1 MPRKMYLAELIA
13 TFTLVLFGC
22 GAMVVNDIYSNLGGL
37 GVCTVWGL
45 VVMVMIYSFGNV
57 SGAHMNPAVT
67 LGFLLARRIQFD
79 WAWRYIVCQIFGA
92 ILAALLLGYLYPQH
106 ETLGS
111 TLPGVSH
118 DRVFVIEMIQT
129 FLLML
134 VVLSMS
140 TGHMEKGVMAGAAI
154 GALIGLEAM
163 VGGPATGA
171 SMNPA
176 RSLGP
181 ALVSGQFE
189 GLWIYIVA
197 PITGALLAWPAT
209 RWIQAEDLENENVQA
224 GDSE

>member
-1 MPRKMYLAELIA
+1 MPRKIYLAEVIA
-13 TFTLVLFGC
+13 TFTLVFFGC
-22 GAMVVNDIYSNLGGL
+22 GAMVVNDIYSNLGAV

-45 VVMVMIYSFGNV
+45 VVMVMIYAFGNV

-67 LGFLLARRIQFD
+67 LGFVFARRLRAD
-79 WAWRYIVCQIFGA
+79 WAFRYIGCQLTGA
-92 ILAALLLGYLYPQH
+92 ILAAALLAYLYPSH

-111 TLPGVSH
+111 ALPGVSH
-118 DRVFVIEMIQT
+118 DRVFVIEMVQT
-129 FLLML
+129 YMLML

-181 ALVSGQFE
+181 ALVSGQFD
-189 GLWIYIVA
+189 GIWIYIVA
-197 PITGALLAWPAT
+197 QITGALLAYPSC
-209 RWIQAEDLENENVQA
+209 RWIQGEDWQE
-224 GDSE
+224 GDPE